1 MRGGRGE
8 GHAHK
13 LVLAAQAKP
22 QESNSVTTHNIY
34 LIGFSG
40 TGKSTIAR
48 LLGAQL
54 SLPTYDLDSIIVER
68 SGMSI
73 PAIFEREGEPGFRD
87 RETAALELV
96 AGLDACVVATG
107 GGVPL
112 RDENRRLMAGSGWV
126 IALEGRPETL
136 HARMQRQRQQADP
149 AALRPLLDAA
159 DPLEKLRALKQSR
172 QAVYALADWTVHTDR
187 LSAEQVAAEIVRA
200 VALLEQARA

>member
-1 MRGGRGE
+1 MIERNG
-8 GHAHK
+8 
-13 LVLAAQAKP
+13 
-22 QESNSVTTHNIY
+22 VTTRSIY

-54 SLPTYDLDSIIVER
+54 GLPVYDLDSMIAER

-87 RETAALELV
+87 RETAALQAV
-96 AGLDACVVATG
+96 AGLGACVVATG
-107 GGVPL
+107 GGAPL
-112 RDENRRLMAGSGWV
+112 RDENRRLMSGSGWV
-126 IALEGRPETL
+126 IALEGRPETM

-159 DPLEKLRALKQSR
+159 DPLEKLRALKQGR

>member
-1 MRGGRGE
+1 MI
-8 GHAHK
+8 
-13 LVLAAQAKP
+13 AARAQQ
-22 QESNSVTTHNIY
+22 QESNSVTSQSIY

-54 SLPTYDLDSIIVER
+54 GLPTYDLDSMIAER

-87 RETAALELV
+87 RETEALEHV
-96 AGLDACVVATG
+96 ASLGACVVATG
-107 GGVPL
+107 GGAPL
-112 RDENRRLMAGSGWV
+112 RDENRRLMTGSGWV

-136 HARMQRQRQQADP
+136 HARMLRQRQQADP
-149 AALRPLLDAA
+149 AALRPLLDTA
-159 DPLEKLRALKQSR
+159 DPLAQLRALKQSR

-187 LSAEQVAAEIVRA
+187 LRAEQVVAEIVRA
-200 VALLEQARA
+200 VALLEQARP